1 MCYFSCPSAVWKEIT
16 YTHSFFSD
24 DSEIHPAR
32 SPSPEVDED
41 LADLEETDSDEE
53 EAGGFNEDAGG
64 FEEKEGGFNK
74 EGEVFDE
81 KEVVQDSDFER
92 RGKDS
97 DVDGV
102 VYKEGEKVGKEVAQ
116 DSDFE
121 RRGKDS
127 DVDGAVYKE
136 GENVGKE
143 GKMRNSEDFGLQHV
157 TNMQEEPSIIDSVS
171 TLSGGRAG
179 PGQGHFFWPLTLARG
194 QAKIGSGQGRP

>member
-1 MCYFSCPSAVWKEIT
+1 M
-16 YTHSFFSD
+16 
-24 DSEIHPAR
+24 
-32 SPSPEVDED
+32 DED

-64 FEEKEGGFNK
+64 FDEKEGGFNK

-102 VYKEGEKVGKEVAQ
+102 VYKEGE
-116 DSDFE
+116 
-121 RRGKDS
+121 
-127 DVDGAVYKE
+127 
-136 GENVGKE
+136 NVGKE

-157 TNMQEEPSIIDSVS
+157 TNMQEELSIIDSVS
-171 TLSGGRAG
+171 LSD
-179 PGQGHFFWPLTLARG
+179 
-194 QAKIGSGQGRP
+194 